1 MMTINQISKTL
12 GIAAKTIRYYEDVG
26 LISAVSRADNGYRQF
41 TISNIEE
48 LRLVKGARQAGFNIE
63 ESKELMGLF
72 QDKTRQ
78 SKDVKALTLEKM
90 SQLKEKIE
98 AMNNM
103 LQRLENLSN
112 SCIGNEESDCA
123 ILDGLTQNSI

>member
-1 MMTINQISKTL
+1 M
-12 GIAAKTIRYYEDVG
+12 AAKTIRYYEEVG
-26 LISAVSRADNGYRQF
+26 LISAVGRGENGYRQF
-41 TISNIEE
+41 NEANIEE

-72 QDKTRQ
+72 QNKTRQ

-90 SQLKEKIE
+90 SQLEEKIQ

-103 LQRLENLSN
+103 LQLLEKLSD
-112 SCIGNEESDCA
+112 SCVGNEKSDCA
-123 ILDGLTQNSI
+123 ILDGLTKNSR